1 MKEVLFRGKCAF
13 NGEWIEG
20 YYYAN
25 PVLCF
30 ILPIGYEIS
39 ADLDAIKILPETRG
53 QFTGLT
59 DKSGKK
65 VFEGD
70 VISYTEHPGYL
81 LKSFYAV
88 VSYKDYVASFVY
100 LKLGLDENG
109 CKQSMIHFFNEADEF
124 EEDILPYLEVIGNV
138 YDNPELLSHD

>member
-1 MKEVLFRGKCAF
+1 MKDVLFKGKSLKDGAWVCGSLYLTTHNAYIIPTHDEF
-13 NGEWIEG
+13 TSAMEK
-20 YYYAN
+20 
-25 PVLCF
+25 
-30 ILPIGYEIS
+30 IS
-39 ADLDAIKILPETRG
+39 VDKDTIG
-53 QFTGLT
+53 QFTELT
-59 DKSGKK
+59 DKNGKR

-70 VISYTEHPGYL
+70 VIGYTEHKGYL

-88 VSYKDYVASFVY
+88 VSYKDHAASFAY